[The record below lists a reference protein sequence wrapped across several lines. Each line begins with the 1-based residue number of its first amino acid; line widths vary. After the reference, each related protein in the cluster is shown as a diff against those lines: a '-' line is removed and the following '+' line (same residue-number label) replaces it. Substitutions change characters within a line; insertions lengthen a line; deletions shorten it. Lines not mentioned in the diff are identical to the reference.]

1 MYGDTV
7 AWRSHKQSCIALS
20 TCMAEYR
27 ALSDVC
33 QEIISLD
40 KATRDITGENNYP
53 VTVWCDNISAGKCTE
68 MDGSNK
74 LKCFDDDVEEIKQKL
89 RDRENRGLKSKISV
103 THGDFIKCCVNEGKI
118 KVKWINTVENEADIF
133 TKPLPPQSHNYLR
146 DKIFRV
152 NGGI

>member
-1 MYGDTV
+1 
-7 AWRSHKQSCIALS
+7 
-20 TCMAEYR
+20 MAEYR